1 MGDAFLNL
9 FGGIVYSTP
18 IGWVDAIPLLIIL
31 FLLLCSA
38 FMSSSEVAFFS
49 LTPQEVLQIKEQ
61 GHPNDPRLLQL
72 LSHSE
77 QLLATIL
84 IGNNAVNVGITIL
97 CTWFVGEH
105 WDFSNNRVA
114 GFVIQTVLITFL
126 LLLFGEII
134 PKIYA
139 QRRPLSFIRLTAP
152 LVSGLYKGISWCSK
166 GLIKTSKLLHTNRK
180 KAPELSVDDLS
191 EAVALT
197 TEGDNRETEM
207 IHEIVKFYHKTA
219 DEIMVPRVDMIGIDY
234 HWGYLQ
240 TLHYAVDTGY
250 SRLPV
255 YEGSQDTIRGVL
267 YVKDLLPHMHE
278 EDSFAWQ
285 KIIRQA
291 YFVPENK
298 KIDALLKEL
307 QQERIHLAIVIDEF
321 GGTSGLIT
329 LEDILEEIVGEII
342 DEYDDEDPPYVCLA
356 EGVYLIDGGMSIID
370 LCKLLN
376 VEPDYFA
383 PHHEEV
389 DTVGGLFLEVLQ
401 EIPQVGE
408 QITISDI
415 DFTVTR
421 MDRHRI
427 MQLKMRLHP
436 KEQAEG
442 EEQA

>member
-1 MGDAFLNL
+1 M
-9 FGGIVYSTP
+9 
-18 IGWVDAIPLLIIL
+18 DAIPLLIIL
-31 FLLLCSA
+31 LLLLCSA
-38 FMSSSEVAFFS
+38 FMSSNEVAFFS
-49 LTPQEVLQIKEQ
+49 LTPLEVQQIKEQ
-61 GHPNDPRLLQL
+61 GHANDSRLLQL

-84 IGNNAVNVGITIL
+84 IGNNAVNVCITIL
-97 CTWFVGEH
+97 CTWFVGQH
-105 WDFSNNRVA
+105 WDFSANKLA
-114 GFVIQTVLITFL
+114 GFVIQTLLITFL

-139 QRRPLSFIRLTAP
+139 QRRPLTFIRKTAP
-152 LVSGLYKGISWCSK
+152 LVLSLYKRISWCSK
-166 GLIKTSKLLHTNRK
+166 GLIKTSKLLGSNTKRGR
-180 KAPELSVDDLS
+180 ELSVDDLS

-197 TEGDNRETEM
+197 TDGDDKETEI

-219 DEIMVPRVDMIGIDY
+219 DEIMIPRVDMVGVEY
-234 HWGYLQ
+234 HWSYHR
-240 TLHYAVDTGY
+240 TLHYAVETGY

-255 YEGSQDTIRGVL
+255 YDGSQDTIRGVL
-267 YVKDLLPHMHE
+267 YIKDLLPHMHE
-278 EDSFAWQ
+278 EDSFPWQ

-298 KIDALLKEL
+298 KIDTLLEEL
-307 QQERIHLAIVIDEF
+307 QHEHIHMAIVVDEF

-342 DEYDDEDPPYVCLA
+342 DEYDDENPPYVRLA
-356 EGVYLIDGGMSIID
+356 EGIYLIDGGMSLID

-376 VEPDYFA
+376 VDPDYFA

-408 QITISDI
+408 QITIAGI
-415 DFTVTR
+415 DLIVTR

-436 KEQAEG
+436 SGQTTTKE
-442 EEQA
+442 